1 MNASNRPLRGIDF
14 ANATPAPPPPMAPLN
29 QRLATCVSRMEVMV
43 NRSEQILNRLRPAS
57 PEISGDMPEPQPVA
71 HDIADRMDY
80 LLDRL
85 DKNTSHILDLL

>member
-1 MNASNRPLRGIDF
+1 
-14 ANATPAPPPPMAPLN
+14 MA
-29 QRLATCVSRMEVMV
+29 

-71 HDIADRMDY
+71 HDIADRIDY

-85 DKNTSHILDLL
+85 DKNTGHILDIL